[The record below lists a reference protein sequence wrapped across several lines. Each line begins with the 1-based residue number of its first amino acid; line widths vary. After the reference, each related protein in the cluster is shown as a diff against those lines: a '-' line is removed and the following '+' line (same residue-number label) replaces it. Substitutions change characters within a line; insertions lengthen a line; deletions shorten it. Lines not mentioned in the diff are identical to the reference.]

1 MNLHSDK
8 EAFKEIIAL
17 AAEHFGYEQSHVEKD
32 YWVSKILR
40 DISLSEYADKIY
52 FKGGTS
58 LSKAY
63 GLIERFSEDLDLF
76 VFTGNMEASKQA
88 EKTLNKKLSKYIIE
102 QNNDIYKEEL
112 SETGGNYRKLYFSY
126 DNVFQGVGLKEH
138 LEVEIKSCDLPDK
151 RLMFYPADKRII
163 KPITT
168 AFLESI
174 GQEELIS
181 VYGLES
187 FEMQC
192 INPRKT
198 ICDKISRL
206 VKLSYNEDASA
217 LLAKH
222 IRDVYDLTVLYHN
235 QEYKSYLQSDDF
247 LEAMFRVTI
256 EDGLNKNS
264 RSHLPL
270 ADAPIFKDAEAVM
283 ALPEV
288 ATAYTTD
295 LKKLTFDKNNMPP
308 IGKAVE
314 ALKNLHEIL
323 VRFEA
328 YRTQQQNEEQP

>member
-40 DISLSEYADKIY
+40 DISLSEYADKTY

-151 RLMFYPADKRII
+151 RLMFYP
-163 KPITT
+163 
-168 AFLESI
+168 
-174 GQEELIS
+174 
-181 VYGLES
+181 V
-187 FEMQC
+187 
-192 INPRKT
+192 
-198 ICDKISRL
+198 
-206 VKLSYNEDASA
+206 
-217 LLAKH
+217 
-222 IRDVYDLTVLYHN
+222 
-235 QEYKSYLQSDDF
+235 
-247 LEAMFRVTI
+247 
-256 EDGLNKNS
+256 
-264 RSHLPL
+264 
-270 ADAPIFKDAEAVM
+270 
-283 ALPEV
+283 
-288 ATAYTTD
+288 
-295 LKKLTFDKNNMPP
+295 
-308 IGKAVE
+308 
-314 ALKNLHEIL
+314 
-323 VRFEA
+323 
-328 YRTQQQNEEQP
+328 

>member
-17 AAEHFGYEQSHVEKD
+17 TAEHFGYEQSHVEKD

-40 DISLSEYADKIY
+40 DISMSEYADKTY

-76 VFTGNMEASKQA
+76 VFTGDRSASKQA
-88 EKTLNKKLSKYIIE
+88 EKTLNKKITKYIAKL
-102 QNNDIYKEEL
+102 NSDIYKADL
-112 SETGGNYRKLYFSY
+112 SESGGNYRKLYFSY

-151 RLMFYPADKRII
+151 ELMYYPADKRVI
-163 KPITT
+163 KPIVT

-174 GQEELIS
+174 GKEELIS
-181 VYGLES
+181 AYGLES

-198 ICDKISRL
+198 ICDKVSRL
-206 VKLSYNEDASA
+206 VKLSYDDDATA

-222 IRDVYDLTVLYHN
+222 IRDVYDLSALYNN
-235 QEYKSYLQSDDF
+235 QEYNDYLHSEDF
-247 LEAMFRVTI
+247 LDAMFRVTV

-264 RSHLPL
+264 RSHLSL
-270 ADAPIFKDAEAVM
+270 ADAPIFNDAEAVM

-288 ATAYTTD
+288 YTAYTTD
-295 LKKLTFDKNNMPP
+295 LKKLTFDKSKMPP
-308 IGKAVE
+308 IDKAVE

-323 VRFEA
+323 TNFEK
-328 YRTQQQNEEQP
+328 YRHAQ

>member
-17 AAEHFGYEQSHVEKD
+17 AAEYFGYEQSHMEKD

-40 DISLSEYADKIY
+40 DISMSEYADKTY

-76 VFTGNMEASKQA
+76 VFTGDKGASKQA
-88 EKTLNKKLSKYIIE
+88 EKTLNK
-102 QNNDIYKEEL
+102 
-112 SETGGNYRKLYFSY
+112 
-126 DNVFQGVGLKEH
+126 KEH

-151 RLMFYPADKRII
+151 KLMFYPADKRVI
-163 KPITT
+163 KPIVT

-174 GQEELIS
+174 GQEELINT
-181 VYGLES
+181 YGLES

-198 ICDKISRL
+198 ICDKVSRL
-206 VKLSYNEDASA
+206 VKLSYNEDAAA

-222 IRDVYDLTVLYHN
+222 IRDVYDLSALYHN
-235 QEYKSYLQSDDF
+235 QEYNDYLHSEDF
-247 LEAMFRVTI
+247 LDAMYRVTI

-264 RSHLPL
+264 RSHLSL

-288 ATAYTTD
+288 ATAYTAD
-295 LKKLTFDKNNMPP
+295 LKKLTFDKSKMPP

-328 YRTQQQNEEQP
+328 YRTKKQNEEQP

>member
-1 MNLHSDK
+1 M
-8 EAFKEIIAL
+8 
-17 AAEHFGYEQSHVEKD
+17 
-32 YWVSKILR
+32 
-40 DISLSEYADKIY
+40 SEYADKTY

-76 VFTGNMEASKQA
+76 VFTGDKGASKQA
-88 EKTLNKKLSKYIIE
+88 EKTLNKKLSKYIAE
-102 QNNDIYKEEL
+102 LNSDIYKDDL

-126 DNVFQGVGLKEH
+126 ENVFQGVGLKEH

-151 RLMFYPADKRII
+151 QQMFYPADKRII
-163 KPITT
+163 KPIVTT
-168 AFLESI
+168 FLESI

-181 VYGLES
+181 TYGLES
-187 FEMQC
+187 FEVQC

-206 VKLSYNEDASA
+206 VKLSYNEDATA

-222 IRDVYDLTVLYHN
+222 IRDVYDLSALYHN
-235 QEYKSYLQSDDF
+235 QEYNDYLHSEDF
-247 LEAMFRVTI
+247 LDAMYRVTI

-288 ATAYTTD
+288 AAAYTTD
-295 LKKLTFDKNNMPP
+295 LKKLTFDKSKMPP

-314 ALKNLHEIL
+314 ALKNLHPFRSDPV
-323 VRFEA
+323 VRIREYCRKRRGFV
-328 YRTQQQNEEQP
+328 

>member
-40 DISLSEYADKIY
+40 DISMSEYADKTY

-76 VFTGNMEASKQA
+76 VFTGDKGASKQA
-88 EKTLNKKLSKYIIE
+88 EKTLNKK
-102 QNNDIYKEEL
+102 L

-151 RLMFYPADKRII
+151 KLMFYPADKRVI
-163 KPITT
+163 KSIVT

-181 VYGLES
+181 TYGLES
-187 FEMQC
+187 FETQC

-198 ICDKISRL
+198 ICDKVSRL
-206 VKLSYNEDASA
+206 VKLSYNEDAAA

-222 IRDVYDLTVLYHN
+222 IRDVYDLSALYHN
-235 QEYKSYLQSDDF
+235 QEYNDYLHSEDF
-247 LEAMFRVTI
+247 LDAMYRVTI

-264 RSHLPL
+264 RSHLSL

-288 ATAYTTD
+288 TTAYTTD
-295 LKKLTFDKNNMPP
+295 LKKLTFDKSKMPP

-323 VRFEA
+323 VKFEK
-328 YRTQQQNEEQP
+328 YRTIQI

>member
-1 MNLHSDK
+1 
-8 EAFKEIIAL
+8 
-17 AAEHFGYEQSHVEKD
+17 
-32 YWVSKILR
+32 
-40 DISLSEYADKIY
+40 
-52 FKGGTS
+52 
-58 LSKAY
+58 
-63 GLIERFSEDLDLF
+63 
-76 VFTGNMEASKQA
+76 
-88 EKTLNKKLSKYIIE
+88 
-102 QNNDIYKEEL
+102 
-112 SETGGNYRKLYFSY
+112 
-126 DNVFQGVGLKEH
+126 
-138 LEVEIKSCDLPDK
+138 
-151 RLMFYPADKRII
+151 MFYPADKQTI
-163 KPITT
+163 KPIVT

-181 VYGLES
+181 TYGLES
-187 FEMQC
+187 FEVQC

-206 VKLSYNEDASA
+206 VKLSYNEDAAA

-222 IRDVYDLTVLYHN
+222 IRDVYDLSALYHN
-235 QEYKSYLQSDDF
+235 QEYNDYLYSEDF
-247 LEAMFRVTI
+247 LDAMYRVTI

-264 RSHLPL
+264 RSHLSL

-295 LKKLTFDKNNMPP
+295 LKKLTFDKSRMPP

-328 YRTQQQNEEQP
+328 YRTQKQNEEQP

>member
-40 DISLSEYADKIY
+40 DISMSEYADNTY

-76 VFTGNMEASKQA
+76 VFTGDKGASKQA
-88 EKTLNKKLSKYIIE
+88 EKTLNKKLSKYIAE
-102 QNNDIYKEEL
+102 LNSDIYKEDL

-151 RLMFYPADKRII
+151 KLMFYPADKRVI
-163 KPITT
+163 KPIVT

-181 VYGLES
+181 TYGLGS
-187 FEMQC
+187 FETQC

-198 ICDKISRL
+198 ICDKVSRL
-206 VKLSYNEDASA
+206 VKLSYNEDAAA

-222 IRDVYDLTVLYHN
+222 IRDVYDLSALYHN
-235 QEYKSYLQSDDF
+235 QEYNDYLHSEDF
-247 LEAMFRVTI
+247 LDAMYRVTI

-264 RSHLPL
+264 RSHLSL
-270 ADAPIFKDAEAVM
+270 ADAPIFKDSEMVM

-288 ATAYTTD
+288 TTAYTTD
-295 LKKLTFDKNNMPP
+295 LKKLTFDKSKMPP

-328 YRTQQQNEEQP
+328 YRIKQQNKE